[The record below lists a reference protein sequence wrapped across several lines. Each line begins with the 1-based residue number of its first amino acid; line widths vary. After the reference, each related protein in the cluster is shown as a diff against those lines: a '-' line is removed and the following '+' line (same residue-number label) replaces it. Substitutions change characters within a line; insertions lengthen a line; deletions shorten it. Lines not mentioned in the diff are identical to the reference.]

1 MHWLIAPW
9 NRKVRKRSMLLL
21 KEAPPQIR
29 LAHPSL
35 KITDLLFWGSPH
47 AIGSA
52 AKMSAK

>member
-1 MHWLIAPW
+1 MDWLIAPW